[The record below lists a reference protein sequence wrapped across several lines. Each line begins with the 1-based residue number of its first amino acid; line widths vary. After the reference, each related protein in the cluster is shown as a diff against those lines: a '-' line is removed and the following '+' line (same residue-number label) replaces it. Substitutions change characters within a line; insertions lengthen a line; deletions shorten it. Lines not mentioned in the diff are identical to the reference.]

1 MMTKEEVASSI
12 KYCNDNGV
20 SYEVRLS
27 ELGVTEWRFF
37 ESKRHYAEEQADEV
51 LSFA

>member
-1 MMTKEEVASSI
+1 MMTKEEVASSS
-12 KYCNDNGV
+12 KYCNYNGV
-20 SYEVRLS
+20 SYEARLS